1 VEVCTTPECALA
13 GKNYLSK
20 EISQQ
25 NSLEKKI
32 VSVLKE
38 ITFSRKCT

>member
-25 NSLEKKI
+25 NSLEKI
-32 VSVLKE
+32 VSILKE